1 MLRIANFRSKTMQTV
16 YLCLLISHNIQKA
29 KTRYIRG
36 KQMFYTHENYKGGT
50 NNLLIVFDSEGNY
63 ATSLK
68 NFYTAEKNL
77 KAKIRRRNKQDE
89 ERLL

>member
-1 MLRIANFRSKTMQTV
+1 
-16 YLCLLISHNIQKA
+16 
-29 KTRYIRG
+29 
-36 KQMFYTHENYKGGT
+36 MFYTHENYKGGT
-50 NNLLIVFDSEGNY
+50 NNLLIVFDSKGNY